1 MSYWTDLRL
10 PTERELIVGLYDLT
24 AYTAYCL
31 HAEPAQALDLMT
43 RYCAL
48 SAEIIHDAG
57 GWFVK
62 GIGDAGLFA
71 FPADLADQAVEAAFK
86 LQEVGDP
93 WLARENY
100 KGRVR
105 TVMHIGPVAIGR
117 IGARGREQL
126 DIIGKT
132 VNIVGARRIDGTLA
146 VTPELF
152 RKLSSAG
159 RQHFKKHTPP
169 ITYIGVDDPRP
180 KPGR

>member
-1 MSYWTDLRL
+1 MSYWTELRP

-24 AYTAYCL
+24 AYVAHCL
-31 HAEPAQALDLMT
+31 HATPEQALDLMT
-43 RYCAL
+43 RYCAM
-48 SAEIIHDAG
+48 SADIIHDAG

-71 FPADLADQAVEAAFK
+71 FPADLADDAVGAALK

-105 TVMHIGPVAIGR
+105 TVMHVGPVAIGL
-117 IGARGREQL
+117 IGAKGREQL

-132 VNIVGARRIDGTLA
+132 VNVVGSMRTEGFLA
-146 VTPELF
+146 ITPELF

-159 RQHFKKHTPP
+159 RRFFKKHTPP
-169 ITYIGVDDPRP
+169 ISYIGVGDPRP
-180 KPGR
+180 RR